1 MDRIQNR
8 WQFPQIYKDE
18 EGLIMPK
25 KDMLGLGK
33 MGNFNMPDLKFDSGS
48 NSGFNM
54 DLDFSSGSGGGII
67 GGIQSGAKKWKKNY
81 KQMKQKYKGAKK
93 SYGEARERVGE
104 LKEGLQRGTK
114 DVKKKYRGLKRWVAR
129 HRR

>member
-1 MDRIQNR
+1 MA
-8 WQFPQIYKDE
+8 
-18 EGLIMPK
+18 K

-67 GGIQSGAKKWKKNY
+67 GGIQSGAKQWKKNY

-93 SYGEARERVGE
+93 GYGKAKERVGE
-104 LKEGLQRGTK
+104 LKEKVGGAIDKWRERNK
-114 DVKKKYRGLKRWVAR
+114 PRHR
-129 HRR
+129 HRRY